1 MTEPE
6 ARLAA
11 LDKAYRDHA
20 DDLYR
25 IAFGILRD
33 ADAAVDVTQVAF
45 SRAFERWSQY
55 DQRRPLLPWLHGI
68 VVHVALDTLRRARV
82 RRVAVAGSAPV
93 TGATSPDDLAGR
105 IADRAAVDA
114 ALAELQ
120 PPARA
125 AVLLHH
131 LYGYDYAEIGRILGT
146 GPGNVG
152 SILTRANARMR
163 DLLTAGETSLGSPGV
178 AAPRSMP
185 EREVTDEP
193 TT

>member
-1 MTEPE
+1 MIDQE

-11 LDKAYRDHA
+11 LDDAYRDHA

-33 ADAAVDVTQVAF
+33 ADAAVDATQVAF
-45 SRAFERWSQY
+45 ARAFERWSQY

-68 VVHVALDTLRRARV
+68 IVHVALDDLRRARV
-82 RRVAVAGSAPV
+82 RLVAVATGAPV
-93 TGATSPDDLAGR
+93 TGATSPDDVAGR
-105 IADRAAVDA
+105 VADRAAVDA

-120 PPARA
+120 PSARA

-131 LYGYDYAEIGRILGT
+131 VYGYDYAEIGRILGT

-152 SILTRANARMR
+152 SILTRANARLR
-163 DLLTAGETSLGSPGV
+163 DLLRPGATPPGTPRA

-185 EREVTDEP
+185 ETRGDR
-193 TT
+193 